1 MRTTPK
7 YRLNLS
13 HTSGSGSYRLT
24 PTSRDEK
31 MKNLLLKLW
40 KDEEGAEVVEWA
52 LVVGLVVIGAI
63 AGYSL
68 LGNTIETAVNKVA
81 SSLSSAVS

>member
-1 MRTTPK
+1 
-7 YRLNLS
+7 
-13 HTSGSGSYRLT
+13 
-24 PTSRDEK
+24 

>member
-1 MRTTPK
+1 
-7 YRLNLS
+7 
-13 HTSGSGSYRLT
+13 
-24 PTSRDEK
+24 

-68 LGNTIETAVNKVA
+68 LGTTVESAVNQVA
-81 SSLSSAVS
+81 TSLSNAIS